1 MTNQPKAQTMAAKAV
16 VNVEE
21 PKRLP
26 FEYFN
31 SVISTDTLRPQ
42 DLIARFL
49 EVLTFAWPSKAEWLR
64 VEYGLRPDTDL
75 ERWCHPVVDPG
86 KFDRG
91 DDYVE
96 DEAAVLMRHGDVDC
110 LTADLLD
117 ALAEVAPEGC
127 TFGASE
133 GDGACFGFWS
143 FQDPEELLD
152 EARDVAMEFDREGEL
167 RDDPLEPGEPA

>member
-1 MTNQPKAQTMAAKAV
+1 MNKPQTMVGKAV

-64 VEYGLRPDTDL
+64 AEYVLRPSTDL
-75 ERWCHPVVDPG
+75 ERWCEPEIDPG
-86 KFDRG
+86 VYDSHDG
-91 DDYVE
+91 TVE
-96 DEAAVLMRHGDVDC
+96 DQAHLEARYDDVYS
-110 LTADLLD
+110 LLADLTD